1 MHLLLAEMHLRG
13 IKPRRLIMTGLKIY
27 QMELG
32 GTNQRRIMFKD
43 SLNFFGCALSG
54 QFCLIF

>member
-32 GTNQRRIMFKD
+32 GTHQRRIMFKD

-54 QFCLIF
+54 QFA